1 VLKFNYVLSHLR
13 IKAMPLIDYLATYT
27 DKELFVILTVCF
39 IGVSIITVLLMQVF
53 IHQDTRHSHNEVIG
67 NVSSL
72 IGLIYGVL
80 AGLTALY
87 LINNLSYTGD
97 AVQREANAVANLY
110 RDSSWLKEP
119 ARATIKNEIA
129 NYLSTVIKLEWPQ
142 MKNGDQVSENADIN
156 IENISR
162 DLRAYNS
169 FSNSELLIL
178 HDMLD
183 EIKALYNARETRIQ
197 MSYESLNVDLWAVI
211 LIGTVLMVSINF
223 LFGMNIYFH
232 IATVT
237 ATAMMAAAMIF
248 LLITLDKP
256 FQGDFVIEPTAYQ
269 QLLNTVQ
276 AGDMPKVTPAKS
288 K

>member
-1 VLKFNYVLSHLR
+1 
-13 IKAMPLIDYLATYT
+13 MPIIDYLSNFS
-27 DKELFVILTVCF
+27 DKVLFVILSIF
-39 IGVSIITVLLMQVF
+39 LISVSVITVLLMQVF

-67 NVSSL
+67 NVSAL

-119 ARATIKNEIA
+119 TRSTIKNEIA
-129 NYLSTVIKLEWPQ
+129 NYLNAVINSEWSQ
-142 MKNGDQVSENADIN
+142 MKNGSHVSEDADSN

-162 DLRAYNS
+162 DLYAYNS
-169 FSNSELLIL
+169 FSSSELLIL

-197 MSYESLNVDLWAVI
+197 MSYESLNTDLWTVI
-211 LIGTVLMVSINF
+211 LIGTVLMISINF

-237 ATAMMAAAMIF
+237 ATALMAASMIF

-256 FQGDFVIEPTAYQ
+256 FQGDFVIEPSAFQ
-269 QLLNTVQ
+269 QILKTIQL
-276 AGDMPKVTPAKS
+276 GEKPRVTPAKLQ
-288 K
+288 

>member
-1 VLKFNYVLSHLR
+1 MLV
-13 IKAMPLIDYLATYT
+13 IDYLSSYS
-27 DKELFVILTVCF
+27 DRELFVILTAFF

-53 IHQDTRHSHNEVIG
+53 IHQDTRHRHNEVIG

-72 IGLIYGVL
+72 IGLINGVL
-80 AGLTALY
+80 VGLTALY

-119 ARATIKNEIA
+119 ERTTIKNEVQ
-129 NYLSTVIKLEWPQ
+129 NYLNAVIKSEWPQ
-142 MKNGDQVSENADIN
+142 MKNGQQVSETAENN
-156 IENISR
+156 IENISH
-162 DLRAYNS
+162 DLQMYNS

-197 MSYESLNVDLWAVI
+197 MSYEALNVDLWVVI
-211 LIGTVLMVSINF
+211 LIGTLLMVAINF

-237 ATAMMAAAMIF
+237 ATATMAAAMIF

-256 FQGDFVIEPTAYQ
+256 FQGDFTIEPTAYQ
-269 QLLNTVQ
+269 QLLAIVQ
-276 AGDMPKVTPAKS
+276 TGGMPSVTPAKT